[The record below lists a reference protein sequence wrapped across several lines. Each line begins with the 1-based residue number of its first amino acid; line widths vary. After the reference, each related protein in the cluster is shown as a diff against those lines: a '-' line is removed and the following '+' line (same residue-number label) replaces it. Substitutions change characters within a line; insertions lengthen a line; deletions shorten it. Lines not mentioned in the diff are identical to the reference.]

1 MSFWIINPTFR
12 KPWII
17 SRGLVI
23 SVFFSLD
30 YKLWIINLRN
40 AGFCGHKRA
49 QRFFF
54 WIATF
59 LDYNFFW
66 IINPWII
73 SFFLDYTRM
82 GIFFWI
88 IGVWI
93 ISWF

>member
-1 MSFWIINPTFR
+1 MAINAHKGVFV
-12 KPWII
+12 WV
-17 SRGLVI
+17 VI
-23 SVFFSLD
+23 S
-30 YKLWIINLRN
+30 
-40 AGFCGHKRA
+40 
-49 QRFFF
+49 
-54 WIATF
+54 

-73 SFFLDYTRM
+73 SFFLDYKRM